1 MNALQ
6 FEVVKIA
13 LKQDKTGFVL
23 TLNIHPDELPEELI
37 RDYVGSRY
45 GVAMVRIEDDETARQ
60 YDNRVK
66 QSGILCR
73 SREFQYWL
81 HETGKAES
89 ITEEDAVEY
98 LYRTC
103 GIKSRSELNGN
114 VSAKDK
120 FDSMVNE
127 YDEWRE
133 NQEPF

>member
-6 FEVVKIA
+6 FEAVKVA

-45 GVAMVRIEDDETARQ
+45 GVAMVRIEDDETARK

-81 HETGKAES
+81 HETGKTET

-98 LYRTC
+98 IYRAC
-103 GIKSRSELNGN
+103 GIRSRSELNGN
-114 VSAKDK
+114 IAAKEK
-120 FDSMVNE
+120 FDSMVSE
-127 YDEWRE
+127 YDEWRQD
-133 NQEPF
+133 QEPF